1 MPEPRPFDAIV
12 LADGP
17 AAQAVVVGLT
27 LAERGRRVAARAG
40 AGRVLVVADADARRA
55 LAAWWRGACVDA
67 VLVIR
72 ASDQVVHTPLVSGLP
87 GAGGT
92 ALAVGPRAEPR
103 EAIESAGY
111 AGAIFAT
118 GDDAAAVVAAL
129 GAGEDDRA
137 IAARLAGHAAA
148 VPHGEIA
155 CHPAVTRDDRRGAAK
170 LLYRIVHKPQDNAIT
185 RYLYRPVSGP
195 LTKLFV
201 RTPITPNQISILTAL
216 IVIVG
221 LIITA
226 RGSMNDAILG
236 TAIVLAAAY
245 VDCCDGEVARLKLL
259 SSKLGAWLDTVI
271 DELSSLGYMIAMG
284 IHCHRYWGPD
294 YLGELGFD
302 PWIAGIALG
311 TVTYL
316 LTMYCIYYN
325 LIVVVGSA
333 NSQDY
338 VGRLVVVAGEQPG
351 TVRLAP
357 FEPPPAKQRTG
368 IVRLLAVWLPYL
380 TRRDF
385 ISWITLFMAIVH
397 VTHLSFALLVAGGV
411 VTSSVVAIDHLRLLR
426 QRREIA
432 RSGRVLVA

>member
-1 MPEPRPFDAIV
+1 MPDPRPFDAIV

-27 LAERGRRVAARAG
+27 LAERGRRVALRAG

-55 LAAWWRGACVDA
+55 LAGWWRDACVDA

-72 ASDQVVHTPLVSGLP
+72 AGDQVVHTPLVSGLR
-87 GAGGT
+87 GAST
-92 ALAVGPRAEPR
+92 ALAVG
-103 EAIESAGY
+103 AGGAY

-118 GDDAAAVVAAL
+118 GDDAAAVVAGL

-137 IAARLAGHAAA
+137 IAARLAGRAAA

-155 CHPAVTRDDRRGAAK
+155 CHPAVTREDRRGAAK

-201 RTPITPNQISILTAL
+201 RTPITPNQISILTAV

-226 RGSMNDAILG
+226 RGSMNAAILG

-294 YLGELGFD
+294 YFGELGFD

-368 IVRLLAVWLPYL
+368 LVKLLAIWLPYL

-385 ISWITLFMAIVH
+385 ISWITLFFAIVH

-411 VTSSVVAIDHLRLLR
+411 VTGSVVALDHLRLLR
-426 QRREIA
+426 QRREIS
-432 RSGRVLVA
+432 RSGRVLVAR

>member
-1 MPEPRPFDAIV
+1 MPDPRPFDAIV

-27 LAERGRRVAARAG
+27 LAERGRRVALRAG

-55 LAAWWRGACVDA
+55 LAAWWRDACVDA

-72 ASDQVVHTPLVSGLP
+72 ASDQVVHTPLVSGLR
-87 GAGGT
+87 GAST
-92 ALAVGPRAEPR
+92 ALAVG
-103 EAIESAGY
+103 AGGAY
-111 AGAIFAT
+111 SGAIFAT
-118 GDDAAAVVAAL
+118 GDDAAAVIAAL

-201 RTPITPNQISILTAL
+201 RTPITPNQISILTAV

-221 LIITA
+221 VVITA

-294 YLGELGFD
+294 YFGELGFD
-302 PWIAGIALG
+302 PWVAGIAVG

-368 IVRLLAVWLPYL
+368 VVKLLAVWLPYL
-380 TRRDF
+380 ARRDF
-385 ISWITLFMAIVH
+385 ISWITLFFAIVH
-397 VTHLSFALLVAGGV
+397 VTHFSFALLVAGGV
-411 VTSSVVAIDHLRLLR
+411 VTSSVVALDHLRLLR